1 MDLEASEVPADEDD
15 LFDPLARAS
24 ASASASKCLWQA
36 TTDSCVG
43 FVSNFSVVLTSEVL
57 NAASELPSKTPCIIP
72 DSALNSS

>member
-15 LFDPLARAS
+15 LFDPLAR